1 MNPRKR
7 LRELISGALKDK
19 ASLIKASLTTKRAVS
34 SVRVAVIRATTHASA
49 SPPPDH
55 RVAAILDLGDRSV
68 PVICAITDRLH
79 RTRDPFVAL
88 KCLYVLHSLIVKGS
102 LPFKDHLS
110 FYPAAGGHNSLNLS
124 GFAASSGGESRELSP
139 WVRWYAGVLEQS
151 IMTFKILGNSSV
163 SFPSI
168 NFDKITAIAKDSK
181 LRRQHAVKETESLVC
196 MVEDICRA
204 PESLHWRK
212 NDVVHEVMVLVSDD
226 YRAAQ
231 FQIMLRLSELRER
244 VGKLSYAEL
253 TELQSCLRRLEGCKE
268 RMIELFIRRRNDAF
282 WETVRRTR
290 AEIDEV
296 KEEWERQSLVLW
308 NAGEEKS
315 TESTRPGGRVGG
327 ATKQMLLLPYNNSRW

>member
-19 ASLIKASLTTKRAVS
+19 ASLIKATLTTKRAVS

-55 RVAAILDLGDRSV
+55 RVGAILDLGNRSV
-68 PVICAITDRLH
+68 PVICACVGAITDRLH

-102 LPFKDHLS
+102 LS

-124 GFAASSGGESRELSP
+124 DFTTRSGGESRELSP

-151 IMTFKILGNSSV
+151 IMTLKILGNSSV
-163 SFPSI
+163 TFTRKSI
-168 NFDKITAIAKDSK
+168 NFDKITVIAKDSK
-181 LRRQHAVKETESLVC
+181 LRRQNAVSEIESLVC
-196 MVEDICRA
+196 MVEDMSRA
-204 PESLHWRK
+204 PESLYWRK
-212 NDVVHEVMVLVSDD
+212 NDVVHEVMVLVSED

-231 FQIMLRLSELRER
+231 FQIMLRLSELGER

-268 RMIELFIRRRNDAF
+268 RMIELFMRRRNDAF
-282 WETVRRTR
+282 WEMVRRTA

-308 NAGEEKS
+308 NADEEKS
-315 TESTRPGGRVGG
+315 TESTRRGSRVGG
-327 ATKQMLLLPYNNSRW
+327 ATNQMLLLPYNNSQW